1 MRLDVIELKEFYSGT
16 ELGKITKKLINKVLD
31 EKINTDIGSLTI
43 GFGFACP
50 FLENKI
56 KDSGNKNFLLLM
68 PSEQG
73 VVSWPKKSKSITA
86 LVDEVSWPVNTAAA
100 DVILISHGL
109 EVSDNQDLLL
119 QEVLRVLKDSGKLVI
134 LVPNRTGFWARS
146 DSTPFGYGKPYS
158 ISQLIALLRKNQFQ
172 IDCITPS
179 LYGFPAKKGYGLK
192 SLLLW
197 EKVGKKLN
205 SFFLGGLLVVEARK
219 DVYAVKNV
227 KSSKAGRYFMPVD
240 VPVSYMSRS
249 SNKKI

>member
-1 MRLDVIELKEFYSGT
+1 MRLDVIELKEFYDGT
-16 ELGKITKKLINKVLD
+16 ELGKTTKELINKILD
-31 EKINTDIGSLTI
+31 KKIDTATDSLTV

-50 FLENKI
+50 FLESKI
-56 KDSGNKNFLLLM
+56 KNNNDKNFLLLM
-68 PSEQG
+68 PNEQG
-73 VVSWPKKSKSITA
+73 VVSWPNKSKSVTA
-86 LVDEVSWPVNTAAA
+86 LVDEVSWPVNTSAA
-100 DVILISHGL
+100 DLILISHGL

-158 ISQLIALLRKNQFQ
+158 ISQLTALLRKNQFQ
-172 IDCITPS
+172 IESITPS
-179 LYGFPAKKGYGLK
+179 LYGFPAKKGYWLK

-219 DVYAVKNV
+219 DVYAVKKV
-227 KSSKAGRYFMPVD
+227 KSSKAGRYFSPIKVN
-240 VPVSYMSRS
+240 VSTISRS
-249 SNKKI
+249 RG

>member
-1 MRLDVIELKEFYSGT
+1 MRLDVIELKEFYEST
-16 ELGKITKKLINKVLD
+16 ELGQTTKDLINKILD
-31 EKINTDIGSLTI
+31 KKINTETDSLTV

-50 FLENKI
+50 FLESKI
-56 KDSGNKNFLLLM
+56 KDNDDKNFLLLM
-68 PSEQG
+68 PNEQG
-73 VVSWPKKSKSITA
+73 VVSWPNKSKSVTA
-86 LVDEVSWPVNTAAA
+86 LVDEVSWPVNTSAA
-100 DVILISHGL
+100 DLILISHGL

-158 ISQLIALLRKNQFQ
+158 ISQLTALLRKNQFQ
-172 IDCITPS
+172 IESITPS
-179 LYGFPAKKGYGLK
+179 LYGFPAKKGYWLK

-219 DVYAVKNV
+219 DVYAVKKV
-227 KSSKAGRYFMPVD
+227 KSSKAGRYFSPIKVN
-240 VPVSYMSRS
+240 VSTISRS
-249 SNKKI
+249 RG

>member
-1 MRLDVIELKEFYSGT
+1 MRLDVIELKEFYDGT
-16 ELGKITKKLINKVLD
+16 ELGQTTKELINKILD
-31 EKINTDIGSLTI
+31 KKINTETDSLTV

-50 FLENKI
+50 FLESKI
-56 KDSGNKNFLLLM
+56 KDNDDKNFLLLM
-68 PSEQG
+68 PNEQG
-73 VVSWPKKSKSITA
+73 VVSWPNKSKSVTA
-86 LVDEVSWPVNTAAA
+86 LVDEVSWPVNTSAA
-100 DVILISHGL
+100 DLILISHGL

-158 ISQLIALLRKNQFQ
+158 ISQLTALLRKNQFQ
-172 IDCITPS
+172 IESITPS
-179 LYGFPAKKGYGLK
+179 LYGFPAKKGYWLK

-227 KSSKAGRYFMPVD
+227 KSSKAGRYFSSVE
-240 VPVSYMSRS
+240 VPVSTMTRS
-249 SNKKI
+249 

>member
-1 MRLDVIELKEFYSGT
+1 MRLDVIELKEFYDGT
-16 ELGKITKKLINKVLD
+16 ELGRTTKELINRILD
-31 EKINTDIGSLTI
+31 NKINAETGSLTV

-56 KDSGNKNFLLLM
+56 KNTGNKNFLLLM

-73 VVSWPKKSKSITA
+73 VISWPSKSKSVTA
-86 LVDEVSWPVNTAAA
+86 LVDEVSWPINTSAA
-100 DVILISHGL
+100 DLILISHGL

-158 ISQLIALLRKNQFQ
+158 ISQLTALLRKNQFQ
-172 IDCITPS
+172 IESITPS
-179 LYGFPAKKGYGLK
+179 LYGFPAKKGYWLK

-219 DVYAVKNV
+219 DVYAVSNV
-227 KSSKAGRYFMPVD
+227 KSSKAGRYFSPIKVN
-240 VPVSYMSRS
+240 VSTISRS
-249 SNKKI
+249 RG

>member
-1 MRLDVIELKEFYSGT
+1 MRLDVIELKEFYYGT
-16 ELGKITKKLINKVLD
+16 ELGQTTKELINKILD
-31 EKINTDIGSLTI
+31 NKINTETDSLTV

-50 FLENKI
+50 FLESKI
-56 KDSGNKNFLLLM
+56 KDNDDKNFLLLM
-68 PSEQG
+68 PNEQG
-73 VVSWPKKSKSITA
+73 VVSWPNKSKSVTA
-86 LVDEVSWPVNTAAA
+86 LVDEVSWPVNTSAA
-100 DVILISHGL
+100 DLILISHGL

-158 ISQLIALLRKNQFQ
+158 ISQLTALLRKNQFQ
-172 IDCITPS
+172 IESITPS
-179 LYGFPAKKGYGLK
+179 LYGFPAKKGYWLK

-219 DVYAVKNV
+219 DVYAVKNE
-227 KSSKAGRYFMPVD
+227 KSFNAGRYFSPVKA
-240 VPVSYMSRS
+240 PISTMSRS
-249 SNKKI
+249 

>member
-1 MRLDVIELKEFYSGT
+1 MRLDVIELKEFYYGT
-16 ELGKITKKLINKVLD
+16 ELGQTTKELINNILD
-31 EKINTDIGSLTI
+31 KKINTETDSLTV

-50 FLENKI
+50 FLESKI
-56 KDSGNKNFLLLM
+56 KDNDDKNFLLLM
-68 PSEQG
+68 PNEQG
-73 VVSWPKKSKSITA
+73 VVSWPNKSKSVTA
-86 LVDEVSWPVNTAAA
+86 LVDEVSWPVNTSAA
-100 DVILISHGL
+100 DLILISHGL

-158 ISQLIALLRKNQFQ
+158 ISQLTALLRKNQFQ
-172 IDCITPS
+172 IESITPS
-179 LYGFPAKKGYGLK
+179 LYGFPAKKGYWLK

-227 KSSKAGRYFMPVD
+227 KSSKAGRYFSPIKVN
-240 VPVSYMSRS
+240 VSTISRS
-249 SNKKI
+249 RG

>member
-1 MRLDVIELKEFYSGT
+1 MRLDVIELKEFYYGT
-16 ELGKITKKLINKVLD
+16 ELGQTTKELINKILD
-31 EKINTDIGSLTI
+31 KKINTETDSLTV

-50 FLENKI
+50 FLESKI
-56 KDSGNKNFLLLM
+56 KDNDDKNFLLLM
-68 PSEQG
+68 PNEQG
-73 VVSWPKKSKSITA
+73 VVSWPNKSKSVTA
-86 LVDEVSWPVNTAAA
+86 LVDEVSWPVNTSAA
-100 DVILISHGL
+100 DLILISHGL

-158 ISQLIALLRKNQFQ
+158 ISQLTALLRKNQFQ
-172 IDCITPS
+172 IESITPS
-179 LYGFPAKKGYGLK
+179 LYGFPAKKGYLLK

-219 DVYAVKNV
+219 DVYAVRNV
-227 KSSKAGRYFMPVD
+227 NSSKAGRYFSPIKVN
-240 VPVSYMSRS
+240 VSTISRS
-249 SNKKI
+249 RG

>member
-1 MRLDVIELKEFYSGT
+1 MRLDVNELKEFYSST
-16 ELGKITKKLINKVLD
+16 ELGSITKQLINKVLD
-31 EKINTDIGSLTI
+31 PKIHTDTGSLTI

-50 FLENKI
+50 FLERKI
-56 KDSGNKNFLLLM
+56 ENNESKDYLLLM

-73 VVSWPKKSKSITA
+73 VVSWPEESKSMSA
-86 LVDEVSWPVNTAAA
+86 LVDEVSWPVNTSSA
-100 DVILISHGL
+100 DLILMSHGL

-119 QEVLRVLKDSGKLVI
+119 QEVFRVLKDSGKLVI

-158 ISQLIALLRKNQFQ
+158 ISQLTALLRKNQFQ
-172 IDCITPS
+172 VDNITPS
-179 LYGFPAKKGYGLK
+179 LYGFPAKRGYWLK

-197 EKVGKKLN
+197 EKLGKKLN

-227 KSSKAGRYFMPVD
+227 KSSKAGRYFSSVK
-240 VPVSYMSRS
+240 VPVSTMSRS
-249 SNKKI
+249 

>member
-1 MRLDVIELKEFYSGT
+1 MRLDVIQLKEFYSGT
-16 ELGKITKKLINKVLD
+16 ELGRTTKKLINRVLETKVNP
-31 EKINTDIGSLTI
+31 KNGSLTV

-50 FLENKI
+50 FLENKM
-56 KDSGNKNFLLLM
+56 KDRENKNFLLLM

-73 VVSWPKKSKSITA
+73 VIPWPEESKSLSA
-86 LVDEVSWPVNTAAA
+86 LVDEVSWPINTSAA
-100 DVILISHGL
+100 DLILISHGL

-158 ISQLIALLRKNQFQ
+158 ISQLTALLQKNQFQ
-172 IDCITPS
+172 IDSITPS
-179 LYGFPAKKGYGLK
+179 LYGFPAKKGYWLK

-205 SFFLGGLLVVEARK
+205 SFFLGGLLIVEAK
-219 DVYAVKNV
+219 KNVFAVKNV
-227 KSSKAGRYFMPVD
+227 KSAKSGRYFSSVK
-240 VPVSYMSRS
+240 VPVSTMSRS
-249 SNKKI
+249 

>member
-1 MRLDVIELKEFYSGT
+1 MRLDVIDLKEFYSGT
-16 ELGKITKKLINKVLD
+16 ELGKTTKNLINRVLNDKVHT
-31 EKINTDIGSLTI
+31 EVGSLTI
-43 GFGFACP
+43 GFGYACP

-56 KDSGNKNFLLLM
+56 NDSDNKNFLLLM

-73 VVSWPKKSKSITA
+73 VISWPKKSKSITA
-86 LVDEVSWPVNTAAA
+86 MVDEVSWPVNTSAA
-100 DVILISHGL
+100 DLILVSHGL

-119 QEVLRVLKDSGKLVI
+119 QEVFRVLKDSGRLVI

-158 ISQLIALLRKNQFQ
+158 ISQLVALLRKNQFQ
-172 IDCITPS
+172 IDSITPS

-219 DVYAVKNV
+219 DIYAVNNV
-227 KSSKAGRYFMPVD
+227 KSSKAKRYFMPVD
-240 VPVSYMSRS
+240 VPVS
-249 SNKKI
+249 

>member
-1 MRLDVIELKEFYSGT
+1 MRLDVIELKEFYYGT
-16 ELGKITKKLINKVLD
+16 ELGQTTKELINKILD
-31 EKINTDIGSLTI
+31 KKINTETDSLTV

-50 FLENKI
+50 FLESKI
-56 KDSGNKNFLLLM
+56 KDNDDKNFLLLM
-68 PSEQG
+68 PNEQG
-73 VVSWPKKSKSITA
+73 VVSWPNKSKSVTA
-86 LVDEVSWPVNTAAA
+86 LVDEVSWPVNTSAA
-100 DVILISHGL
+100 DLILISHGL

-158 ISQLIALLRKNQFQ
+158 ISQLTALLRKNQFQ
-172 IDCITPS
+172 IESITPS
-179 LYGFPAKKGYGLK
+179 LYGFPAKKGYWLK

-227 KSSKAGRYFMPVD
+227 KSSKAGRYFSPIK
-240 VPVSYMSRS
+240 VSVSTISRS
-249 SNKKI
+249 